1 MIGISKLKCAQCAEV
16 TESAKI
22 ASSVNF
28 YDVELM
34 LAALSWSASICHLLA
49 VCWYCVRWDWFESV
63 WLLSRTLVRSCMAW
77 QIAAFAEWRMYV
89 VSRLMNSHTHSTIRP
104 SWPLWNFL

>member
-49 VCWYCVRWDWFESV
+49 VC
-63 WLLSRTLVRSCMAW
+63 
-77 QIAAFAEWRMYV
+77 
-89 VSRLMNSHTHSTIRP
+89 
-104 SWPLWNFL
+104 